1 MTEEKILKLIS
12 LAKEKNK
19 LLDEII
25 HITGRQEEEIK
36 EERFE
41 DLNRTLREK
50 DNIISKIDELDRDFI
65 EIFYSIKKEHS
76 IGDIN
81 ELSLEEYPSLK
92 ELKEEVKQIMSNLM
106 ALSIID
112 GRNTEAVKNKLNQAK
127 KELKKI
133 RLGRK
138 AYKGYNY
145 VEPNSILIDE
155 KK

>member
-65 EIFYSIKKEHS
+65 EIFYSIK
-76 IGDIN
+76 
-81 ELSLEEYPSLK
+81 
-92 ELKEEVKQIMSNLM
+92 
-106 ALSIID
+106 
-112 GRNTEAVKNKLNQAK
+112 RNTP
-127 KELKKI
+127 
-133 RLGRK
+133 LG
-138 AYKGYNY
+138 
-145 VEPNSILIDE
+145 I
-155 KK
+155 